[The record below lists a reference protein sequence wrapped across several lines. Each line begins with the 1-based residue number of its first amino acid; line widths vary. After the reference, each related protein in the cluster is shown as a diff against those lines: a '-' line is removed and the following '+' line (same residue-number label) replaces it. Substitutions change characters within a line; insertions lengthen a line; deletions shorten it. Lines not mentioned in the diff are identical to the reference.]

1 MFTSNVEDI
10 VCYHLESER
19 FLPEEQKECRR
30 KSSGTKDLLFIEK
43 MISRNCKRRLTG
55 LGIVWKDYKKACD
68 MVPIVEEMYDY
79 VAENMQML
87 LGKVEH
93 GKVEDRTNNWRTEV
107 RNSDNNKRLIPRRCF
122 SPLHFVL
129 APTDVIAGYQL
140 GHLRG
145 KVSHLLF
152 MNELTCVASKKNR
165 LTQ

>member
-87 LGKVEH
+87 LG
-93 GKVEDRTNNWRTEV
+93 NNMEKWKTE
-107 RNSDNNKRLIPRRCF
+107 LITGGQK
-122 SPLHFVL
+122 LG
-129 APTDVIAGYQL
+129 TVIII
-140 GHLRG
+140 RD
-145 KVSHLLF
+145 
-152 MNELTCVASKKNR
+152 
-165 LTQ
+165 